1 MIEEEKKLLE
11 KVKNADT
18 LAFKKLF
25 HNYYDSLFRF
35 VIYKTKDRDLAE
47 DIAQETF
54 LRVWKN
60 REKITPDKS
69 FFSLIARISTNLCYD
84 HFRHTEVRNRHKNQ
98 IPDFAKSH
106 YDNPQAMTDLEI
118 LQEKI
123 QELVNKELP
132 EKCRNIFL
140 LSRIEGKTN
149 AEIADVLSL
158 SIRTVEN
165 QIYRALKILRK
176 YLKNYI

>member
-1 MIEEEKKLLE
+1 MIKEEKELLE
-11 KVKNADT
+11 KIKKSDT

-35 VIYKTKDRDLAE
+35 VIYKVKDRDLAE

-60 REKITPDKS
+60 REKIKPEKS
-69 FFSLIARISTNLCYD
+69 FFSLIARISTNLCFDY
-84 HFRHTEVRNRHKNQ
+84 FRHIEVRNRHKNQ

-123 QELVNKELP
+123 QDLVNKELP
-132 EKCRNIFL
+132 EKCRNIFI

-149 AEIADVLSL
+149 AEIADILSL

-165 QIYRALKILRK
+165 QIYRALKILK
-176 YLKNYI
+176 KHLKNYI